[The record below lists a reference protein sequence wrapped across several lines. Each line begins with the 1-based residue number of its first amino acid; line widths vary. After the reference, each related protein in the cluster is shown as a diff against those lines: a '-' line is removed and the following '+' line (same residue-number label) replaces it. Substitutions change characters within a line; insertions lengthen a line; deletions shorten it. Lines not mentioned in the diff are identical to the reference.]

1 MIIRKALFALA
12 SAGLVFGSTAAV
24 AAPAAA
30 DRTASPVDEAEGIS
44 GWGWILGLIILAG
57 TIGVIA
63 SDGDEEIPV
72 SP

>member
-12 SAGLVFGSTAAV
+12 SAGLVFGSTAAT
-24 AAPAAA
+24 AAPAAL
-30 DRTASPVDEAEGIS
+30 DRASSPVGEAEGIS
-44 GWGWILGLIILAG
+44 GWGWILAVIILAG